1 MNLDVINKNSLIKK
15 AVDKKILYNEMCFEN
30 GYEKLP
36 NNDGE
41 LNIIILQG
49 GKKAIVITVTLISRR
64 GRKVT
69 T

>member
-1 MNLDVINKNSLIKK
+1 MNLGVINKNSLIKK
-15 AVDKKILYNEMCFEN
+15 AVDKKILFNEMCFEN
-30 GYEKLP
+30 GCEKLP

-69 T
+69 S